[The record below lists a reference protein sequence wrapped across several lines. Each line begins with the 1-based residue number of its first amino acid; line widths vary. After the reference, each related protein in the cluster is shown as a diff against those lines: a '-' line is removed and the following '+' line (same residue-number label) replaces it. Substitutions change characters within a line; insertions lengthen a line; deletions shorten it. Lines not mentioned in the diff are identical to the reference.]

1 MDTSTPCQDNQS
13 LVISYLTLRK
23 AIGFL
28 GLFLPLIL
36 VIGGWIDTG
45 HLGVEPSIS
54 DYYYTSMR
62 NGFVGVMAAVALF
75 LFAYLGYD
83 PIDRIAGNLGC
94 IFALG
99 VAFFPTTPELQDPD
113 LTGTLHFFFA
123 VLFFATLVFFSLFLF
138 TRTRNVNQMTAQKKK
153 RNTVYHICGYIMIAC
168 ILSMALYFFVF
179 ENKYPWLDQAHPVF
193 FLESLAL
200 VAFGVSWLVKGGFI
214 LKDLNHKGDH

>member
-1 MDTSTPCQDNQS
+1 MNTSTPGQDNQS

-28 GLFLPLIL
+28 GLLLPVIL
-36 VIGGWIDTG
+36 FIGGWIDTG

-54 DYYYTSMR
+54 DYYYTNMR
-62 NGFVGVMAAVALF
+62 NGFVGVMCAVALF

-94 IFALG
+94 VFALG
-99 VAFFPTTPELQDPD
+99 VAFFPTTPALQDPD
-113 LTGTLHFFFA
+113 ITGTLHFVFA

-138 TRTRNVNQMTAQKKK
+138 TRTGNTHQMTERKKT
-153 RNTVYHICGYIMIAC
+153 RNTIYHFCGYIMIAS
-168 ILSMALYFFVF
+168 ILCMALYFFVL
-179 ENKYPWLDQAHPVF
+179 ENKYDWLDDAHPVF

-200 VAFGVSWLVKGGFI
+200 VAFGVSWLVKGEFI
-214 LKDLNHKGDH
+214 LKDLNHKKEV

>member
-113 LTGTLHFFFA
+113 LTGTLHFVFA
-123 VLFFATLVFFSLFLF
+123 VLFFTTLVFFSLFLF

>member
-113 LTGTLHFFFA
+113 LTGTLHFVFA

-200 VAFGVSWLVKGGFI
+200 VAFGGSWLVKGGFI

>member
-1 MDTSTPCQDNQS
+1 MDTSTPGQDNQS

-36 VIGGWIDTG
+36 VIGGWIETG
-45 HLGVEPSIS
+45 HPGVEPSIS
-54 DYYYTSMR
+54 DYYYTNMR

-75 LFAYLGYD
+75 LYAYLGYD
-83 PIDRIAGNLGC
+83 AVDRIAGNLGC

-113 LTGTLHFFFA
+113 LTGTLHFVFA

-138 TRTRNVNQMTAQKKK
+138 TRTRNVHQMTARKKT

-214 LKDLNHKGDH
+214 LKDLNHKGGH